1 MLNVKMDL
9 SWLERLQKVLTK
21 LDGRKTWE
29 FGGPTDPDLSGVDGE
44 ALSREA
50 IQELMGNEAAQKAF
64 LSRNSFS
71 YGSRLAK
78 CQITATSTG

>member
-9 SWLERLQKVLTK
+9 SGLERLQKVLKK
-21 LDGRKTWE
+21 LGGRKTWE
-29 FGGPTDPDLSGVDGE
+29 FRGPADADISGVDVE
-44 ALSREA
+44 SLSREA
-50 IQELMGNEAAQKAF
+50 IQELMGNETSQKDI

-78 CQITATSTG
+78 CQITATPTG